1 MEELRR
7 SYHHDLET
15 ARNDLALLAARV
27 VEIIPRATAVLLDGD
42 LELAEFLIKGDAE
55 IDAHSVEV
63 EERCVQILALQSP
76 VASELRQVLALLK
89 MIAEIER
96 SADLAANICKAAR
109 RIYGHDLD
117 PKLRG
122 IISRMGE
129 QSAALFSA
137 AIEAFREN
145 DAAKAAAIDDMDAYL
160 DALQK
165 QFIAA
170 IFESQ
175 AAGTIDLQV
184 AVQLAMVSR
193 FYERIGDHA
202 VNMGERV
209 LFIIT
214 GKVPDHSKPKRP
226 KVTLGDDLTPI
237 DDTLNVTLN
246 VTLNDTPGEA
256 EGT

>member
-7 SYHHDLET
+7 NYHQSLEH
-15 ARNDLALLAARV
+15 ARAELALLAARV
-27 VEIIPRATAVLLDGD
+27 VEIIPRATSVLLDGD
-42 LELAEFLIKGDAE
+42 LVAADELIRGDAD

-63 EERCVQILALQSP
+63 EEHCVQILALQAP
-76 VASELRQVLALLK
+76 VATDLRQVLALLK

-122 IISRMGE
+122 IVARMGE
-129 QSAALFSA
+129 QSTSLFTH
-137 AIEAFREN
+137 AIEAFQEN
-145 DAAKAAAIDDMDAYL
+145 DAAKAAALDDMDAYL

-165 QFIAA
+165 QFISA

-175 AAGTIDLQV
+175 AAGRIDLQV
-184 AVQLAMVSR
+184 AVQLAMVAR

-209 LFIIT
+209 LYIVT
-214 GKVPDHSKPKRP
+214 GKVPDHSKPKRAR
-226 KVTLGDDLTPI
+226 VELDQNLDA
-237 DDTLNVTLN
+237 V
-246 VTLNDTPGEA
+246 VTPGEN
-256 EGT
+256 EES